1 MNTNSSADFP
11 TVHVISDSVGETAK
25 TVATAACA
33 QFGVTDPKIEV
44 FGKVRSVDQIKEFI
58 ARHKKEH
65 AKKGIDTRLLV
76 FFTIVSS
83 EIRSGVKEI
92 VENDDD
98 VFAVDLLTGAVNV
111 ISEMTGQKPQYTP
124 GTLRALDPVYY
135 RKIAALEFTIEH
147 DDGRNPQDL
156 ARADIVIIGVSRT
169 SKTPT
174 SIYLAQSGF
183 CVANVPLDTKTQ
195 PPKELYDVDPKRL
208 FGLMSTPDVLAEI
221 RRRRIGEKATILAS
235 EYADIDSIYEDL
247 ESSRDFMRQLGCIVV
262 HTDGRAVE
270 ETAQRILDYYH
281 TWHD

>member
-1 MNTNSSADFP
+1 MSEKMTTFP

-33 QFGVTDPKIEV
+33 QFGVKDPKIEV
-44 FGKVRSVDQIKEFI
+44 FGKVTSTEQIKDILDKHKCEHI
-58 ARHKKEH
+58 A
-65 AKKGIDTRLLV
+65 KGIDSRLLV

-83 EIRSGVKEI
+83 EIRRGVKEI
-92 VENDDD
+92 VDSDPD
-98 VFAVDLLTGAVNV
+98 IYAVDLLTGAVNV
-111 ISEMTGQKPQYTP
+111 ISEMTGKEPQSTP

-135 RKIAALEFTIEH
+135 RKIAAVEFTIEH

-156 ARADIVIIGVSRT
+156 ARADMVIIGVSRT

-174 SIYLAQSGF
+174 SIYLAQGGF

-195 PPKELYDVDPKRL
+195 PPSELYDVDPKRL

-221 RRRRIGEKATILAS
+221 RRRRIGEKASILAS

-247 ESSRDFMRQLGCIVV
+247 EASREFMRQLGCVV
-262 HTDGRAVE
+262 IRTDGRAVE